1 MTRREQRRIDT
12 SDEEDDNDHFIEER
26 NGFRPESHQQR
37 VHMQPRQLQLQ
48 ETDEESDE
56 EEEDGMQ
63 SGEVIEIDSDDSQ
76 DGMNLS
82 NNNDQ
87 STKNEQNNNQ
97 DSDRESTSSDIVVVS
112 DDYQKFN
119 EEIERLSRIH
129 REGKIY
135 FNLENHFLL
144 HL

>member
-1 MTRREQRRIDT
+1 MTRREQRKVDT
-12 SDEEDDNDHFIEER
+12 SDEEETDHLAEDR
-26 NGFRPESHQQR
+26 NGFSQSAHHQR
-37 VHMQPRQLQLQ
+37 NYAQPRKLQ
-48 ETDEESDE
+48 EHDTDESDDE
-56 EEEDGMQ
+56 EEEMQ

-87 STKNEQNNNQ
+87 SSHAKNEQNNNQ

-112 DDYQKFN
+112 DDFQKFN

-129 REGKIY
+129 REGK
-135 FNLENHFLL
+135 
-144 HL
+144 